1 MAYEATKK
9 LIEKL
14 PKDISELLSKGV
26 DVVKKYI
33 SDNPNHE
40 DYVKVLGAIKPI
52 TSKIRGEDESIL
64 DRILTSFEKESGRT
78 EFNKKEFESQDAAII
93 GVKKALKLA
102 KEIED
107 AKYLFV
113 DQNGDWRTSET
124 YLYDFSDPDP
134 KVDVG
139 RVTMH
144 PKNAKTLGT
153 AGGDASGMATT
164 CVWDIAT
171 GKKMF
176 PFETPKILKESYL
189 FNDYMK
195 FLKESVQ
202 SDKEFSKEFEEF
214 MFKQYEF
221 SKNKDLYGNF
231 YRKVLGK
238 VGAVGTYVINVYPL
252 KVDHKVTVCLS
263 LISPDDEMLTILE
276 KDVTFSGRKIDND
289 FIRFAEEYEGIFNQI
304 KKIHNE
310 K

>member
-64 DRILTSFEKESGRT
+64 DRILTSFEKESGRI

-195 FLKESVQ
+195 FLKESADKNEFSPDVYDFLSELPYGKFETELGEKIFRIALDKIDKVGSYQ
-202 SDKEFSKEFEEF
+202 ISVYPDSEQNITISFSLNSADKE
-214 MFKQYEF
+214 QG
-221 SKNKDLYGNF
+221 L
-231 YRKVLGK
+231 
-238 VGAVGTYVINVYPL
+238 
-252 KVDHKVTVCLS
+252 VTLS
-263 LISPDDEMLTILE
+263 EKKISTENADYKKT
-276 KDVTFSGRKIDND
+276 
-289 FIRFAEEYEGIFNQI
+289 I
-304 KKIHNE
+304 KKFISVTD
-310 K
+310 KVVADLKSL